1 MLTGEI
7 NITDNLER
15 AKKKICDSRPIAVG
29 VYWYTCISYYLINA
43 SRVHVIVHG

>member
-15 AKKKICDSRPIAVG
+15 AKKKIEICDFRPIAVG
-29 VYWYTCISYYLINA
+29 VLQPFFEK
-43 SRVHVIVHG
+43 

>member
-15 AKKKICDSRPIAVG
+15 AEKQKSVILDPRLLE
-29 VYWYTCISYYLINA
+29 YYDRLA
-43 SRVHVIVHG
+43 LQS